1 MVSHSSIQ
9 IKPKDSIDMKLSTP
23 VQLDRSDFP
32 EAPSWI
38 SKLLYPLQLFITQ
51 VTSILTNQITLQDN
65 VSCVIKQI
73 TLQAGVADTNNIV
86 SFPWNLPRQ
95 PIELSLHVTRQDG
108 TYEVVYPEV
117 SWNYINTSIVVN
129 GIKGLTSGKFYS
141 LNFVV
146 K

>member
-1 MVSHSSIQ
+1 
-9 IKPKDSIDMKLSTP
+9 MKLSTP
-23 VQLDRSDFP
+23 PQLDRSDFP

-51 VTSILTNQITLQDN
+51 VTTALTNQLTLQDN
-65 VSCVIKQI
+65 ISCVIKQT
-73 TLQAGVADTNNIV
+73 TLQAGASDTNNTV
-86 SFPWNLPRQ
+86 SFPCVLNRQ
-95 PIELSLHVTRQDG
+95 PVELTLHVTRQDG

-117 SWNYINTSIVVN
+117 SWNYVNTNIVVN
-129 GIKGLTSGKFYS
+129 GIKGLTTSKLYV